1 MIVFFLIMPYL
12 QMIDVEKRVPDLFGK
27 PNIVLLMKDS

>member
-12 QMIDVEKRVPDLFGK
+12 QMIDVEKRMLDLFGK